1 MKRTIIF
8 FMGLALAPIGLRAE
22 PQMQRL
28 SFAIMRN
35 GSQIGLHE
43 MEIATEGATVTV
55 EFRTQIAVKVMFVN
69 AYSFGYAGREIWA
82 QNNFVSFQSKTN
94 DNGASHA
101 VSATFD
107 TDKTVI
113 AADGKTISATGN
125 VIPAS
130 FWNMAFLT
138 RTDFFHT
145 ENGQLLK
152 ISVTDL
158 GDEQLSTR
166 MGPKLAHHYR
176 LTGGLERDLWFDQ
189 NGTPLRYQLRGS
201 DNSLITSEALP

>member
-1 MKRTIIF
+1 MKRTTIF
-8 FMGLALAPIGLRAE
+8 IMALALAPIGLRAE
-22 PQMQRL
+22 TQLQRL
-28 SFAIMRN
+28 SYAIMRN

-43 MEIATEGATVTV
+43 MEIATDGATVTV
-55 EFRTQIAVKVMFVN
+55 DFRTQIAVKVMFVN

-82 QNNFVSFQSKTN
+82 QNSFVSFQSKTN

-101 VSATFD
+101 VTATFEA
-107 TDKTVI
+107 DKTVI
-113 AADGKTISATGN
+113 VADGKTISAAGN

-201 DNSLITSEALP
+201 DNSLITSEALQ

>member
-1 MKRTIIF
+1 LRAGLIALAT
-8 FMGLALAPIGLRAE
+8 LALAATSPKAQ
-22 PQMQRL
+22 PQVQRM

-35 GSQIGLHE
+35 AIQIGQHD
-43 MEIATEGATVTV
+43 IAISTEGATTTV
-55 EFRTQIAVKVMFVN
+55 DFRTEIQVKVMFIN
-69 AYSFGYAGREIWA
+69 AYSFGYAGREIWT

-158 GDEQLSTR
+158 GDEQISTR